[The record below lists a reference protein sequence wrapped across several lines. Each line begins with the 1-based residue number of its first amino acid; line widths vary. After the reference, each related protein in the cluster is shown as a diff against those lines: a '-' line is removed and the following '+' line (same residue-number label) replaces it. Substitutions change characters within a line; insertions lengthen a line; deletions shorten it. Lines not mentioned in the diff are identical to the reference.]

1 MYCFMFQV
9 QVHQVQQPLQDLLVR
24 FAFPLFQ
31 NQKNNPNN
39 CIFSVCENDWISYAP
54 TGGCYKYFPTW
65 LAWEDARR
73 YCQQNVPYNIGDLAS
88 IPDAGT
94 NGFLQNLIQ
103 DAYIWVGGFR
113 DENSTW
119 RWSDGTQWGYTHWF
133 DHQPNNLDG
142 LQSHVAFNFQT
153 SGQWNDEHVEEEHSF
168 ICHYKGKDMKSKI
181 KTTIIRD

>member
-1 MYCFMFQV
+1 MNTILIIVNFS
-9 QVHQVQQPLQDLLVR
+9 
-24 FAFPLFQ
+24 
-31 NQKNNPNN
+31 
-39 CIFSVCENDWISYAP
+39 SVCEHDWISYAP

-119 RWSDGTQWGYTHWF
+119 RWSDGTPWGYTSWF
-133 DHQPNNLDG
+133 DQQPNNLNG
-142 LQSHVAFNFQT
+142 LQTHVAFNVKS
-153 SGQWNDEHVEEEHSF
+153 SGQWSDDHKEDENSF
-168 ICHYKGKDMKSKI
+168 ICHYKGEILSKRSI
-181 KTTIIRD
+181 CVFCEILWMEQVSY